1 MAEAGQSTK
10 INLTSIER
18 AALLLLA
25 VGQDRAA
32 SVLKNMG
39 PKEVQLIGATMAKLG
54 AISSEMVDL
63 VLEDFIM
70 QMKDETG
77 LGLDSDTYIRNML
90 TEALGADK
98 AGSIIDRILLGA
110 NSKGIDQ
117 LKWMDI
123 RSIADLLRL
132 EHPQIVATVLSLLDA
147 DQSAEV
153 LSLLPENMRSDL
165 LMRIA
170 TMEGVQPAAIKELDD
185 MMEKQLTGSE
195 SVKSSSVGG
204 IEAAANI
211 LNFID
216 GVISEEMMEAINETN
231 AELGQEI
238 QDKMFVFSDLSSVDD
253 RGIQTLLRE
262 VSTDQL
268 LLALRGVDDV
278 LKEKIFNNMSKR
290 AAEMLR
296 DDLEAAPP
304 TKLSEVEQSQ
314 KDILGIAKKLS
325 DSGEI
330 ALGSGGGDELV

>member
-1 MAEAGQSTK
+1 MADLELSLNAS
-10 INLTSIER
+10 ER

-32 SVLKNMG
+32 AVLKNMG
-39 PKEVQLIGATMAKLG
+39 PKEVQIIGTAMASLG
-54 AISSEMVDL
+54 HISPDMVDV

-70 QMKDETG
+70 EVKDETG

-90 TEALGADK
+90 TDALGEDK
-98 AGSIIDRILLGA
+98 AGSIIDRILMGA
-110 NSKGIDQ
+110 NSKGIEQ

-123 RSIADLLRL
+123 RSIADLIRM
-132 EHPQIVATVLSLLDA
+132 EHPQIVAIVLSLLDA

-153 LSLLPENMRSDL
+153 LALLPENQRPDIV
-165 LMRIA
+165 MRIA
-170 TMEGVQPAAIKELDD
+170 TMEGVQPQAIKELDE
-185 MMEKQLTGSE
+185 MMEKQLTGSD
-195 SVKSSSVGG
+195 SVKSSAVGG
-204 IEAAANI
+204 IDAAANI
-211 LNFID
+211 LNFMD
-216 GVISEEMMEAINETN
+216 GGLSEEMMETISENDEG
-231 AELGQEI
+231 LGQQI
-238 QDKMFVFSDLSSVDD
+238 QDKMFVFADLINVDD

-268 LLALRGVDDV
+268 LIALRGVNDA
-278 LKEKIFNNMSKR
+278 LKEKIFGNMSKR

-325 DSGEI
+325 ESGEMM
-330 ALGSGGGDELV
+330 LGSGGGDELV